1 MQCYASVKTSTQ
13 LYNVHRLSNK
23 VNYMLWA
30 IVFILAVVFI
40 IWDLPE
46 SSNKPCQGM
55 HTLWSVQV
63 CRPLS
68 LSIYISTC
76 FFSNQMKST
85 QCYNHG
91 FSYIHIQ
98 REGLSYVKNWN
109 GLPVG
114 WVWKSSVQPS
124 KTTSSSTATV
134 FISCF
139 RSCHP
144 GYGLYACMQGCSW
157 GLLGCTSGPC

>member
-46 SSNKPCQGM
+46 SNNKPCQGM

-91 FSYIHIQ
+91 FSYIHNSKRRPFI
-98 REGLSYVKNWN
+98 RKELEWTSCWVGLEIICPTVKDNKLIHSN
-109 GLPVG
+109 CFHFLFSFM
-114 WVWKSSVQPS
+114 SSWLW
-124 KTTSSSTATV
+124 
-134 FISCF
+134 IIC
-139 RSCHP
+139 
-144 GYGLYACMQGCSW
+144 LYA
-157 GLLGCTSGPC
+157 GL